1 MYARCTTTTPPAV
14 RLPCLPL
21 FWRYHLRPELRDLR
35 RSIKPRMLVT
45 LVPLALLL
53 WLAYHLRPELR
64 DLRRSIKPRMLV
76 TLVPLALLLWLA

>member
-1 MYARCTTTTPPAV
+1 MTNATSLHGLPTV
-14 RLPCLPL
+14 RQPCLPL

-53 WLAYHLRPELR
+53 WLAY
-64 DLRRSIKPRMLV
+64 
-76 TLVPLALLLWLA
+76 AA